1 MKVLCEVL
9 AEDGSGDEI
18 ISCGDESNS
27 DREDQ
32 SAESGSGN
40 NDAKT
45 QADQHDC
52 SR

>member
-1 MKVLCEVL
+1 M
-9 AEDGSGDEI
+9 
-18 ISCGDESNS
+18 SCVEESIS

-45 QADQHDC
+45 QED
-52 SR
+52 